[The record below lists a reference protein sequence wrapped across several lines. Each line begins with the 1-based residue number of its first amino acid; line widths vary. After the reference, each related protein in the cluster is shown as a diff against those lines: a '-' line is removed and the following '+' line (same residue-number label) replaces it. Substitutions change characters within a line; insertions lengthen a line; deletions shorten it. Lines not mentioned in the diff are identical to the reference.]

1 MYIYTNTFVRTGVHI
16 SFVRSVTMDSW
27 SEKQILMMRKGGNEK
42 CIAFLSD
49 YGVLKNTPI
58 QQKYNS
64 PAAALYKVS

>member
-1 MYIYTNTFVRTGVHI
+1 
-16 SFVRSVTMDSW
+16 MDSW
-27 SEKQILMMRKGGNEK
+27 SDKQIQMMRKGGNEK

-64 PAAALYKVS
+64 PAASLYKVSEKSKNLRNL